1 MICEKKS
8 DYWKIQRF
16 EPEKIAGTEDRRT
29 NSRKQTVGFP
39 SEDGIGMNKKKS
51 TYFIKTKWFRE
62 ILSCSSDGSRRSLSV
77 PWHQ

>member
-1 MICEKKS
+1 MNQIGESLVICEKKS

-51 TYFIKTKWFRE
+51 TYFIKNE
-62 ILSCSSDGSRRSLSV
+62 MISRNTFLFIG
-77 PWHQ
+77 WQ